1 MPERVPQD
9 TLRYGRLL
17 TCLLKRLHS
26 QARAGYWP
34 GEG

>member
-17 TCLLKRLHS
+17 TCLLKRLLS
-26 QARAGYWP
+26 SASGVLAWG
-34 GEG
+34 G